1 MSAFVDGKWKYS
13 NLKKKTQTLRLE
25 EQFAVAWNVHII
37 ETNRIFQSSK
47 PRFLGFRISRKIPFT
62 SDQDH
67 FFSGDS
73 NLISTFTGILA
84 GFHVRV
90 PGCSSLNG
98 GTCVANIYIYRRC
111 LKWNYTESMTWL
123 WETLLFSFFVFFCRI
138 STILQ
143 NFEKKHWFQAFRVG
157 VTCGSCSF
165 GFQIRPILEVV
176 DLDTIDVGK
185 LKESQDPGCRWKAG
199 KRLRFMNVHRNFQ

>member
-111 LKWNYTESMTWL
+111 LKWNYTEKYDLTLRNSPFFL
-123 WETLLFSFFVFFCRI
+123 FCVFLQDLYYIAKFWEKTLIPGI
-138 STILQ
+138 SRRC
-143 NFEKKHWFQAFRVG
+143 NMW
-157 VTCGSCSF
+157 
-165 GFQIRPILEVV
+165 
-176 DLDTIDVGK
+176 
-185 LKESQDPGCRWKAG
+185 
-199 KRLRFMNVHRNFQ
+199 